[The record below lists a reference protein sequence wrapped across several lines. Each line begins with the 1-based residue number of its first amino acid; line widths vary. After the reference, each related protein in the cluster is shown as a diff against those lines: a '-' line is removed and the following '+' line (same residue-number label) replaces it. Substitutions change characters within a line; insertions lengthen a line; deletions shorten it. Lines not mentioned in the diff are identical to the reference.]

1 MQLRLKSS
9 NEFVVGDETVAAGTT
24 LYFDANLESDTAA
37 ARVAALSGEGSRLDG
52 LDDGLRLRGGKIKVL
67 QQSQLSLALGVA
79 EFTGKGSF
87 SAQPAAP
94 ARSSL

>member
-1 MQLRLKSS
+1 MLIYVMMPATQRVVAFDFSWLCVNWSVSPLLTPPLNPPLKAPH
-9 NEFVVGDETVAAGTT
+9 T
-24 LYFDANLESDTAA
+24 
-37 ARVAALSGEGSRLDG
+37 RHPRQ
-52 LDDGLRLRGGKIKVL
+52 VL

-79 EFTGKGSF
+79 EFTVKGSF